1 MQGLYRLHVVW
12 CSRHTRKMPHN
23 GREGRGVG
31 GQSSH
36 DQICL
41 LSEYVDCCCNC
52 TATCCSTAFEIL
64 RGITQGVDDTAS
76 HQRVR

>member
-41 LSEYVDCCCNC
+41 LSGVCRLLLQLYSDLLFDC
-52 TATCCSTAFEIL
+52 
-64 RGITQGVDDTAS
+64 V
-76 HQRVR
+76 